1 MQLGS
6 PCVGGESNSDLKRL
20 RTQAR
25 KLDITIRAQRASGP
39 SQPRAYRLIDRAT
52 GREIQSNLGLDEL
65 STRLW
70 WITRDRH
77 RAERGPVQTHSE
89 ACPSCGTARIGS
101 FRWCTSCGHDY
112 EASLKSSP
120 HQSMWVDAHDLFLQG
135 QGHGNPIPRP
145 HAAGRRTRVVE
156 RGFGI
161 WRTVRSI
168 PWRELAIAAMVGV
181 VIGVIVTVAASTR

>member
-1 MQLGS
+1 
-6 PCVGGESNSDLKRL
+6 VGGESNSDLKRL

-25 KLDITIRAQRASGP
+25 KLDIMIRAQRASGP

-52 GREIQSNLGLDEL
+52 GMEIQANVGLDEL
-65 STRLW
+65 STQLW

-77 RAERGPVQTHSE
+77 RAENGAVRTRSE

-120 HQSMWVDAHDLFLQG
+120 DQRAWVDARDLFLQG
-135 QGHGNPIPRP
+135 QGHRNPIPRP
-145 HAAGRRTRVVE
+145 EAAGRRTRFVE
-156 RGFGI
+156 RGVRI
-161 WRTVRSI
+161 WRTVRSVS
-168 PWRELAIAAMVGV
+168 WRELAIAAMVGV
-181 VIGVIVTVAASTR
+181 LIGVIVTVAASTR

>member
-1 MQLGS
+1 M
-6 PCVGGESNSDLKRL
+6 GGESNSDMKRL
-20 RTQAR
+20 RSQAR
-25 KLDITIRAQRASGP
+25 KLDITIRAQRTSSP

-52 GREIQSNLGLDEL
+52 GTEIQANVGLDEL
-65 STRLW
+65 STQLW

-77 RAERGPVQTHSE
+77 RAERGPVPTQSE

-120 HQSMWVDAHDLFLQG
+120 GQSAWVDAHDLFLQG
-135 QGHGNPIPRP
+135 KGHRNPIPRP
-145 HAAGRRTRVVE
+145 EAAGRRTRFVE
-156 RGFGI
+156 RSLGI
-161 WRTVRSI
+161 WRTVRSA
-168 PWRELAIAAMVGV
+168 PWRVLAIAAIVGL

>member
-1 MQLGS
+1 M
-6 PCVGGESNSDLKRL
+6 GGESNSDLKRL

-25 KLDITIRAQRASGP
+25 KLDIAIRAQRASRP

-52 GREIQSNLGLDEL
+52 GREIQANLGLDEL

-77 RAERGPVQTHSE
+77 RAESGPVQTHSE
-89 ACPSCGTARIGS
+89 ACPSCGTSRIGS

-120 HQSMWVDAHDLFLQG
+120 HQSIVGPRDDDLFLQG
-135 QGHGNPIPRP
+135 PGTRDPIPRP
-145 HAAGRRTRVVE
+145 DAAGRRTRVVE

-181 VIGVIVTVAASTR
+181 VIGVIVTIAASTR